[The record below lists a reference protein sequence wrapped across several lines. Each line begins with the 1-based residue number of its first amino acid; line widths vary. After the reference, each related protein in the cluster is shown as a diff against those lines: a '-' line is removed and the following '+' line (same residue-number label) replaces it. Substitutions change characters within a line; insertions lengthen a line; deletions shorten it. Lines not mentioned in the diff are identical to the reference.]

1 MLPEIILYRWRE
13 ASAINERL
21 KAFSQQE
28 VKAAQAFFQKFRVLD
43 SSEVRASL
51 SEADERLNR
60 NLAWLLF
67 GETANLDINNAV
79 EDVQRLLEWAEFIGS
94 FGGALQ
100 NRSDN
105 LEAHCK
111 FYRGVLRH
119 TVGALSE
126 AALLYAQA
134 EIDYR
139 DQSSTVLQSLAVYA
153 RGIAELE
160 QGNAEDVN
168 PSHPGARELFQRALG
183 VLDEA
188 THKGLKDELREV
200 AERSLHQWQLAG
212 ELISSNQPEPL
223 LEGNRQMIDL
233 QLLTLLEAQTMNLV
247 LDNQPVATTA
257 RAARLTDRIA
267 TQLQRPASAFEKLL
281 DFYWWRK
288 DLDAAEWLI
297 GEQLKMRPGDLE
309 LQKTLARALILNSK
323 NKEALELLKEIAQA
337 HTDDAL
343 VQSMLGSVL
352 YTQGDLAKAESHFR
366 RALELDPE
374 EAGAQYGLRNI
385 NNAKPAAAV
394 HFKDGT
400 LTLSGDIENVEPG
413 EFAAAMTA
421 AILAANPESA
431 AAGLEEIAQS
441 DPQLA
446 QRVIQLLRQQ
456 GVLEPVSEPAS
467 VQHYRRAE
475 QFFGEGRFQEA
486 VREYSLAVEADPD
499 FAEAYMGWGD
509 VYYRTGMYH
518 LAIAYFEE
526 SIIIKPMPPTYRFL
540 GDSYARIGKRK
551 QAEEAYR
558 QALNLDPNYGGA
570 RISLQQLLKMEG

>member
-1 MLPEIILYRWRE
+1 MLPETILYRWRE
-13 ASAINERL
+13 ASAIKERL
-21 KAFSQQE
+21 NAFSQEE
-28 VKAAQAFFQKFRVLD
+28 VAAAQAFFQKLQVLD
-43 SSEVRASL
+43 SSEVRAGL
-51 SEADERLNR
+51 SNADERLNR

-67 GETANLDINNAV
+67 DKAAEIDINNAV
-79 EDVQRLLEWAEFIGS
+79 EDVQRLLEWAEFIAG

-100 NRSDN
+100 NLSDN
-105 LEAHCK
+105 PEAHCK

-119 TVGALSE
+119 TVGARSE

-139 DQSSTVLQSLAVYA
+139 DQSSTVLQSLAVCA
-153 RGIAELE
+153 RGVAELE
-160 QGNAEDVN
+160 QGHAEDVT
-168 PSHPGARELFQRALG
+168 PSHPGARGLFQSALD

-188 THKGLKDELREV
+188 THKKLKDELREV
-200 AERSLHQWQLAG
+200 AGRLLQQWQLAG
-212 ELISSNQPEPL
+212 QLISSNQPEPL
-223 LEGNRQMIDL
+223 LADNRQMIDL

-247 LDNQPVATTA
+247 FDNQPVTTTA

-267 TQLQRPASAFEKLL
+267 AQLQRPARVFEKLL
-281 DFYWWRK
+281 EFYWWRK

-297 GEQLKMRPGDLE
+297 GDQLKMRPGDLE
-309 LQKTLARALILNSK
+309 LQKTLARALILHSK
-323 NKEALELLKEIAQA
+323 NREALELLKEIAQV
-337 HTDDAL
+337 HPDDAL
-343 VQSMLGSVL
+343 VQSMIGSVL
-352 YTQGDLAKAESHFR
+352 YTQGAPAEAESHFR

-374 EAGAQYGLRNI
+374 EAGAQYGLRAIANE
-385 NNAKPAAAV
+385 KPAAEV

-400 LTLSGDIENVEPG
+400 LTLSGDIENAEPG
-413 EFAAAMTA
+413 EFASAMTA

-431 AAGLEEIAQS
+431 AARLEEIAQS

-446 QRVIQLLRQQ
+446 RKVTRLLRQK
-456 GVLEPVSEPAS
+456 GVLEPAGEPAS

-486 VREYSLAVEADPD
+486 VREYSLTVEADPD

-509 VYYRTGMYH
+509 VYYRTGLYQ

-540 GDSYARIGKRK
+540 GDSYVRIGKRK

-570 RISLQQLLKMEG
+570 RVSLQRLLKMEG